1 MRPARIFRWAV
12 RIFVLFL
19 TTTMSIVSILGGL
32 SAVNILS
39 NSENIQ
45 IPYGSINEYNITS
58 DTPYIV
64 VPFSMNNTGY
74 FDLTNLKIGFSIEMK
89 NDTTSTTLYDD
100 KQNFGTVTAGNVLI
114 DNFNATF
121 TKPDPIIN
129 PEFYANISVSASYSI
144 NLISLSANINNVNIT
159 SFLSGV

>member
-19 TTTMSIVSILGGL
+19 TASMSIVSILGGL

-39 NSENIQ
+39 NSKNVQ
-45 IPYGSINEYNITS
+45 IPYGSINDYNITS
-58 DTPYIV
+58 DTPYIT
-64 VPFSMNNTGY
+64 VPFCINNTGY
-74 FDLTNLKIGFSIEMK
+74 FDLSNLKVGFSIEMK

-100 KQNFGTVTAGNVLI
+100 KQSFGTISYGTLFI

-144 NLISLSANINNVNIT
+144 DLISFSANIYNVNIT
-159 SFLSGV
+159 NYLSGV